1 MPSLAPLH
9 PCRTFLRFAAAFA
22 FAAPLTTR
30 ATETAETQL
39 AQLEATSGV
48 RLGVCALN
56 LEDGA
61 QIRHRADERYALCS
75 TFKLMVAA
83 AILDRST
90 HDAALLPRRIIYT
103 KADLVAAYSPITEK
117 HVGDGMTVEELC
129 AAAISWSDNS
139 AANFLMKILGGPPA
153 VTAYARSIGDEVFRL
168 DRWEPDLN
176 TALPGDPRDTSTP
189 AAMARSLQA
198 LTVGTVLPAAQR
210 EQLNNWLAGTV
221 TGANRIRAALPAGWR
236 MGDKTGS
243 GYYGTANDV
252 AVLWPPGRKPII
264 ISIYSDRKEAD
275 GKRQEEII
283 VAATRMTLNSF
294 ASR

>member
-1 MPSLAPLH
+1 MLSLAPLH
-9 PCRTFLRFAAAFA
+9 HCSNLLRFAAALA
-22 FAAPLTTR
+22 FTFPFIAR
-30 ATETAETQL
+30 ATENAETQL
-39 AQLEATSGV
+39 ARLEVTAGA

-61 QIRHRADERYALCS
+61 QIRHRADERFALCS
-75 TFKLMVAA
+75 TFKLLVAA

-117 HVGDGMTVEELC
+117 HVADGMTVEELC

-139 AANFLMKILGGPPA
+139 AANFLMKILGGPPP
-153 VTAYARSIGDEVFRL
+153 VTAYARSVGDEIFRL

-198 LTVGTVLPAAQR
+198 LTVGTALPAPQR
-210 EQLNNWLAGTV
+210 GQLNTWLAGTV

-264 ISIYSDRKEAD
+264 LSIYSDRKEAD
-275 GKRQEEII
+275 AKRQEEVI
-283 VAATRMTLNSF
+283 VAATRIILNSF